1 MAIIVVIQDVAEV
14 DALVGWGWQLAL
26 AGHEGLCILHI
37 FDGVALDPVDLD
49 DAALDAATDPTL
61 AAIAAATA
69 DGRRASRGPDTSS
82 IIVRSVRT
90 PRAIAVVEAEVRRVE
105 PSLLMIAGRWRGE
118 QRPLARQVLDQIHC
132 TVLTVAGG
140 ATAAP
145 RRVLVP
151 TAGGPHAARALQLAA
166 AVAQQTQGEA
176 CALYVEPPTMHDGE
190 AVGRHILERVVRDAG
205 LAPSAHLSTRV
216 ELDSSPR
223 EGIARVAAEYD
234 AILIGASNQGFVY
247 RLLFG
252 SLPQAV
258 TEVIDGHLV
267 GVLRRATPWDH
278 RLRHALHN
286 LVTLW
291 VPQMERDQRVELYDR
306 LQTGSRWGFDFMALI
321 ALSTSIAALGLVQ
334 SSTAVVIGAMLVA
347 PLMTPLLGA
356 GLALVQGN
364 RVLLEDAVRA
374 VVLGFLLA
382 LVIGVLVGLASPV
395 KVLTVEMA
403 ARGGPNLLDLGV
415 ALLSGVAAAYASA
428 RPHLIAALPGV
439 AIAAALVP
447 PIATVGLSIA
457 FGEFAVARGAALLF
471 VTNVI
476 AIVLGAALAL
486 WLTGVRGS
494 GARLWARRVI
504 VVMALGL
511 VGLTIPLGVFL
522 LDVTGR
528 MPPNLTDEIRTV
540 ADDNGYRFL
549 HVERR
554 GDAMEVH
561 LQGPGQPAT
570 LFVQQLR
577 EVAWERFG
585 EPVPVRIVTELVVEA
600 R

>member
-1 MAIIVVIQDVAEV
+1 MAIIVVIQDATEV
-14 DALVGWGWQLAL
+14 DALVGWSWQLAL
-26 AGHEGLCILHI
+26 AEHEGLCILHLY
-37 FDGVALDPVDLD
+37 DGVSLDPVDLD

-69 DGRRASRGPDTSS
+69 EGRAASKAPDTSS
-82 IIVRSVRT
+82 IIVRSIRT
-90 PRAIAVVEAEVRRVE
+90 ERPLAVVEAEVRRVE
-105 PSLLMIAGRWRGE
+105 PSLLMLAGRWQGRH
-118 QRPLARQVLDQIHC
+118 RPLARQVLDHLHC

-140 ATAAP
+140 ASAAP

-151 TAGGPHAARALQLAA
+151 TAGGPHAAHALRLAA
-166 AVAQQTQGEA
+166 TVARQVQGEA
-176 CALYVEPPTMHDGE
+176 CALYIEPPTMHDGE
-190 AVGRHILERVVRDAG
+190 AVGRHILGRVLRSAG
-205 LAPSAHLSTRV
+205 LTPSAHLTTRV

-223 EGIARVAAEYD
+223 DGIARVAASYD
-234 AILIGASNQGFVY
+234 AVLIGASNQGFIY

-252 SLPQAV
+252 SLPQTLAD
-258 TEVIDGHLV
+258 VIDDHLV

-278 RLRHALHN
+278 RLRAALEN
-286 LVTLW
+286 LAALW

-364 RVLLEDAVRA
+364 RVLLKDAVRA
-374 VVLGFLLA
+374 VILGFVLA
-382 LVIGVLVGLASPV
+382 LFIGVLVGLASPV
-395 KVLTVEMA
+395 KVLTAEMA

-447 PIATVGLSIA
+447 PIATVGLGIA

-471 VTNVI
+471 ITNVV

-504 VVMALGL
+504 VIMALGL
-511 VGLTIPLGVFL
+511 VGLTIPLGVYL

-528 MPPNLTDEIRTV
+528 MPANLTDEIRHV

-549 HVERR
+549 HLERR
-554 GDAMEVH
+554 SGAMEVH
-561 LQGPGQPAT
+561 LQGPGQPST
-570 LFVQQLR
+570 VFVQQLR
-577 EVAWERFG
+577 EIAWERFG